1 MKYHLCQ
8 QEIILKFMFWDE
20 ALASMHRYY
29 QNKKRKQM
37 KWALFRNFPSL
48 ILGPSVDKIKIKSL
62 IDNEDPG
69 NQVEDDFDTGQKGT
83 ALKYDV
89 EGRNRSEL
97 SGELTKILLNIKD
110 RRLPYKGNI
119 HNVRFT

>member
-1 MKYHLCQ
+1 
-8 QEIILKFMFWDE
+8 
-20 ALASMHRYY
+20 
-29 QNKKRKQM
+29 M

-48 ILGPSVDKIKIKSL
+48 ILGPPVDKIKIKSL

-69 NQVEDDFDTGQKGT
+69 HQVEDDFDTGQKGT

-89 EGRNRSEL
+89 EGRNPSEL

>member
-1 MKYHLCQ
+1 
-8 QEIILKFMFWDE
+8 
-20 ALASMHRYY
+20 
-29 QNKKRKQM
+29 M

-48 ILGPSVDKIKIKSL
+48 ILGPPVDKIKIKSL

-69 NQVEDDFDTGQKGT
+69 HQVKDDFDTGQKGT

-89 EGRNRSEL
+89 EGRNPSEL

>member
-1 MKYHLCQ
+1 
-8 QEIILKFMFWDE
+8 
-20 ALASMHRYY
+20 MHRYY
-29 QNKKRKQM
+29 QNKKRKQL

-62 IDNEDPG
+62 VDNEDLRQP
-69 NQVEDDFDTGQKGT
+69 VEDDFDTGQKGT
-83 ALKYDV
+83 ALKYNV
-89 EGRNRSEL
+89 GGRNQSKL